1 MVTLLTG
8 IANRLESD
16 TCIITLMKEHHFHDV
31 IYAMIRALGH
41 TTVQGTSHN
50 ILVDNQ
56 FLVFVERIADD
67 MG

>member
-1 MVTLLTG
+1 
-8 IANRLESD
+8 
-16 TCIITLMKEHHFHDV
+16 MKEHHFHDV
-31 IYAMIRALGH
+31 ICAMIRALGH